1 MEKERMATTDKPHRD
16 FAIYRAGL
24 FHYVRQPCPI
34 NNKTAMR
41 FLFDSST
48 KSVHRTIVN
57 NETTIQFLGCMLLI
71 LPFQFLQCLQTG
83 ATERTYEPYVPRI
96 EPKHQI

>member
-1 MEKERMATTDKPHRD
+1 M
-16 FAIYRAGL
+16 G
-24 FHYVRQPCPI
+24 
-34 NNKTAMR
+34 
-41 FLFDSST
+41 FLFGSSM

-57 NETTIQFLGCMLLI
+57 NEIAIQFLGCMLLI

-83 ATERTYEPYVPRI
+83 ATEWTYEPYVPRI